1 VRISEAD
8 ASVLLSEDGR
18 AVLATAD
25 ILVEPMCW
33 FEIDVVESEELGLW
47 IRVERAGKMHFL
59 LLRWDFILAIDV
71 EQQARRS
78 VGLTS
83 VG

>member
-18 AVLATAD
+18 AILATVD
-25 ILVEPMCW
+25 ILVESLCW
-33 FEIDVVESEELGLW
+33 LEIDVVESEELGLW

-71 EQQARRS
+71 EQQARRAVGLKS
-78 VGLTS
+78 VG
-83 VG
+83 